1 MKQKPKQK
9 FGDMK
14 VKLKLKFDYY
24 GGNVARMIDRSTY
37 FVVIKPGK

>member
-1 MKQKPKQK
+1 MKQKPKLK

-14 VKLKLKFDYY
+14 LKLELKFDYY
-24 GGNVARMIDRSTY
+24 GGNVARMIDRPTY

>member
-1 MKQKPKQK
+1 MKKKPKLK

-14 VKLKLKFDYY
+14 LKLKLKFDYY